1 MYLVK
6 PQPGHTV
13 ADPKNGRN
21 IPVDGIK
28 IAAETPYFARLKQ
41 VGAVTVE
48 EFNPDSQAPAT
59 ASATTAKKSEKK
71 EA

>member
-21 IPVDGIK
+21 IPADGIK

-41 VGAVTVE
+41 VGAITVE
-48 EFNPDSQAPAT
+48 EFNPDSQAPA
-59 ASATTAKKSEKK
+59 SVATVKKSEKK

>member
-13 ADPKNGRN
+13 VDPRNGRN
-21 IPVDGIK
+21 MSADGIK
-28 IAAETPYFARLKQ
+28 IATETPYIARLKQ

-48 EFNPDSQAPAT
+48 AFEPASEVP
-59 ASATTAKKSEKK
+59 AVAVTTAKKSEKK

>member
-13 ADPKNGRN
+13 SDPKNGRN

-28 IAAETPYFARLKQ
+28 IANETPYFARLKQ

-48 EFNPDSQAPAT
+48 AFEPASEVP
-59 ASATTAKKSEKK
+59 AVVVATAKKSEKK